1 MPENVFHRDMMRLF
15 CLYCRMFRMRLA
27 GVKRFGLHK
36 FYTLFLFIFLTE
48 KDYPPVA
55 RAGNDVVIVLPVDHV
70 VLYGNGSTDDK
81 VQKGPILV
89 GFAVRRSTFF
99 CASKSLLALITSG
112 FAMIGRANL
121 VSSVNR

>member
-15 CLYCRMFRMRLA
+15 CLYCRMFPMRLA
-27 GVKRFGLHK
+27 GVEEFLASQVLR
-36 FYTLFLFIFLTE
+36 TLFFFLTE

-99 CASKSLLALITSG
+99 FVSKSLLALITSC
-112 FAMIGRANL
+112 FAMIGRANV

>member
-1 MPENVFHRDMMRLF
+1 
-15 CLYCRMFRMRLA
+15 MFPMSLA
-27 GVKRFGLHK
+27 GVEEFLASQVLR
-36 FYTLFLFIFLTE
+36 TLSFFFLTE

-99 CASKSLLALITSG
+99 FVSKSLLALITSC
-112 FAMIGRANL
+112 FAMIGRANV

>member
-1 MPENVFHRDMMRLF
+1 
-15 CLYCRMFRMRLA
+15 MRLA
-27 GVKRFGLHK
+27 GVEE
-36 FYTLFLFIFLTE
+36 FLASQVLRTPSFFFLTE

-89 GFAVRRSTFF
+89 GIAVRRSTFF
-99 CASKSLLALITSG
+99 LFLNLYWPLLQVALQ
-112 FAMIGRANL
+112 
-121 VSSVNR
+121 

>member
-1 MPENVFHRDMMRLF
+1 MRLF
-15 CLYCRMFRMRLA
+15 CLYCRMYPMRLA
-27 GVKRFGLHK
+27 GVEEFLASQVLC
-36 FYTLFLFIFLTE
+36 TLSFFFLTE

-89 GFAVRRSTFF
+89 GLAVQTSTVFF
-99 CASKSLLALITSG
+99 ASKSLLAPITSG
-112 FAMIGRANL
+112 FAMIARANM

>member
-1 MPENVFHRDMMRLF
+1 MRLF
-15 CLYCRMFRMRLA
+15 GLYCRMFRMRLA
-27 GVKRFGLHK
+27 GVEEFWLHK
-36 FYTLFLFIFLTE
+36 FYAPFLFIFLTE

-89 GFAVRRSTFF
+89 SFPVRRSTFF
-99 CASKSLLALITSG
+99 FASKSLLALITSG
-112 FAMIGRANL
+112 FAMIGRANV